1 VAINILNLEGHSKIC
16 LQGNST
22 PEFSVASRLWILFS
36 KYCQQ
41 DKIKRRFLNFL
52 KKGMNEVVDELKD
65 LVESN
70 FSQTMSYKEFRELID
85 KLHNDG
91 KVTGH
96 VQSDELLEYSKL
108 NDHRM
113 NRWDKH
119 FKVSDEVVEAVKSIN
134 AINHWSIITEG
145 WCGDSAQVVPAVEK
159 IALLNDKIQT
169 HYLLR
174 DDHPEIMDLF
184 LTNGGR
190 SIPVIVCL
198 DHSGSVLWKWG
209 PRPAEAQELVNE
221 AKRSGMEAHEMK
233 EKLHLWYAR
242 NNQKNLQQEF
252 IELFSK

>member
-1 VAINILNLEGHSKIC
+1 MFALKLNAGIFEVGLLREDRMSVKFLRYFLILE
-16 LQGNST
+16 
-22 PEFSVASRLWILFS
+22 
-36 KYCQQ
+36 
-41 DKIKRRFLNFL
+41 
-52 KKGMNEVVDELKD
+52 KGMNEVMDELKE

-70 FSQTMSYKEFRELID
+70 FNEAMSYQEFRDVID
-85 KLHNDG
+85 KLHLEG
-91 KVTGH
+91 RVTGH
-96 VQSDELLEYSKL
+96 TQSDELLEYSKL

-119 FKVSDEVVEAVKSIN
+119 FKVSHEVAEAVKSVRETK
-134 AINHWSIITEG
+134 HWLIITEG
-145 WCGDSAQVVPAVEK
+145 WCGDSAQIVPAIEK
-159 IALLNDKIQT
+159 IAALNDKIQT

-174 DDHPEIMDLF
+174 DDHPDIMDHF

-198 DHSGSVLWKWG
+198 DQSGSVLWKWG

-221 AKRSGMEAHEMK
+221 AKRTGMEAHEMK

-252 IELFSK
+252 IELLGKS